1 MRPYNDYT
9 MTRAMGSVYSEWKYM
24 VRLAIKLR
32 EGKIKSSEISKLK
45 QTFTGIYKRLLD
57 DPIESLYKELGWRRT
72 SEQKE

>member
-1 MRPYNDYT
+1 

-32 EGKIKSSEISKLK
+32 EGKIKSSETSKLK

-57 DPIESLYKELGWRRT
+57 DSIESLYKELGWRRT

>member
-1 MRPYNDYT
+1 MKPYSDYT
-9 MTRAMGSVYSEWKYM
+9 MSRAMGSVYSEWRNM

-32 EGKIKSSEISKLK
+32 EGKIKGKESSELR

-57 DPIESLYKELGWRRT
+57 DPIESLYRELGWRRT

>member
-32 EGKIKSSEISKLK
+32 EGKIKSSETSKLK

-57 DPIESLYKELGWRRT
+57 DSIESLYKELGWRRT